1 MSLDVGDAKIG
12 TAMSDP
18 MRVIAT
24 PLGIITRRDDF
35 EAIRDITELVKEHQ
49 VSTVVVGLPLD
60 KDGNDSEQAK
70 KIRQF
75 TENLKKLVE
84 VPVVYWNESFSTQ
97 AAQQM
102 MRENSGKKRITGE
115 DDDAV
120 AAAIIL
126 QEYLDATMQINLN

>member
-1 MSLDVGDAKIG
+1 MSMDVGDAKIG

-35 EAIRDITELVKEHQ
+35 EAIRDITDLVKEHQ

-126 QEYLDATMQINLN
+126 QEYLDATMHINLN

>member
-35 EAIRDITELVKEHQ
+35 EAIRDITDLVKEHQ

-84 VPVVYWNESFSTQ
+84 VPVV
-97 AAQQM
+97 
-102 MRENSGKKRITGE
+102 
-115 DDDAV
+115 
-120 AAAIIL
+120 
-126 QEYLDATMQINLN
+126 

>member
-126 QEYLDATMQINLN
+126 QEYLDATMHINLN

>member
-35 EAIRDITELVKEHQ
+35 EAIRDITELVKDHQ

-126 QEYLDATMQINLN
+126 QEYLDATMHINLN

>member
-1 MSLDVGDAKIG
+1 MGDAKIG

-35 EAIRDITELVKEHQ
+35 EAIRDITDLVKEHQ

-126 QEYLDATMQINLN
+126 QEYLDATMHINLN

>member
-35 EAIRDITELVKEHQ
+35 EAIRDITDLVKEHQ

-126 QEYLDATMQINLN
+126 QEYLDATMHINLN